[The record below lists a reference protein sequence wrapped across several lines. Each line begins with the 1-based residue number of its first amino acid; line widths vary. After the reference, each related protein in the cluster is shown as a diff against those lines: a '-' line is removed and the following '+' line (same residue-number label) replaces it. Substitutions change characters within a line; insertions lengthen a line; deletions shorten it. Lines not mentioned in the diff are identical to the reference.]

1 MAKRPNSTDPA
12 LVEAALHDLIATI
25 EAGGE
30 YPDASWAVAQKW
42 GVDYERLRMKYD
54 AIYGSEEEGF
64 L

>member
-1 MAKRPNSTDPA
+1 MAKRPSSTDPA
-12 LVEAALHDLIATI
+12 RVEAALEDLIARVDKGA
-25 EAGGE
+25 EF
-30 YPDASWAVAQKW
+30 PDAAMQVAMEH